1 MLSGWVQAGLPPDS
15 FWEQTAATYNS
26 AMGGAIRA
34 RDENFTLRRDLA
46 LMTAYFGGQCAQAD
60 FSKMPDWPQFLRS
73 MTQPARRLSS
83 AEIVARFAAM
93 AEAGFDVTTD

>member
-1 MLSGWVQAGLPPDS
+1 MQAGLPPDS

-60 FSKMPDWPQFLRS
+60 FSKMPDWPQFLRNL
-73 MTQPARRLSS
+73 TQPPRRLSS

-93 AEAGFDVTTD
+93 AEAGFNITID